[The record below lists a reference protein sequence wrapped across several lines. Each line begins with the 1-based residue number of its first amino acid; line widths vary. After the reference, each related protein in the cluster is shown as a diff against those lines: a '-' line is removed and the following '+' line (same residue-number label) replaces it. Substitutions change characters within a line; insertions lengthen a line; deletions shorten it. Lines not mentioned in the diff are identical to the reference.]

1 MPQLYQCAD
10 ELADAVIR
18 SVGNIIVMG
27 VPIGIGKAAHVVDAL
42 FARALADPDL
52 SLTIFTG
59 LTLEKPVAGSDL
71 ERRFLEPLAERLF
84 GDWPTPAYATAQ
96 NAGRLPDNIEV
107 HEFYLRPGAYLGNP
121 LVQQS
126 YASISYSHVVTELM
140 RLGVNVIAQL
150 VAKDASRPETFS
162 LGSNPEI
169 TLDLLPELERQRN
182 EGRRVAIVGQVNDE
196 LPFMTGDAEL
206 PADRFDFVLDAPDC
220 QFSLF
225 GLPNRRVS
233 GADYATA
240 MHVASLV
247 PDGGTLQIGI
257 GSLSDAVAHC
267 LELRHNNPDLFR
279 DVLERLPGGT
289 ATERRNALPVHVEP
303 FNEGLFASTEL
314 LSDALFALFEAGL
327 VKRPADDADPA
338 VIHAGFFV
346 GSSALYEKL
355 RNLPAESKSRIN
367 MTSISNVN
375 TLFGDE
381 QRKRQQRRLASFV
394 NETMMVT
401 LLGAA
406 VSDGLDDGRVVSGV
420 GGQFDFVAMAHALAD
435 AQSILMCRARR
446 LHQGKARSN
455 IRWSY
460 GHVTVPRHHRDV
472 YVTEYGIAATRG
484 LSDRAVIEAMINVAD
499 SAFQDEL
506 VDAAKK
512 AGKLPAGYIIPADA
526 RDNLPASIDRVFK
539 SPDVQPHFPAFP
551 LGTQL
556 TPTEQHLAAAL
567 GWLQNLAARPLAN
580 ISGLAAAAVRG
591 GDGDHGDALARMGL
605 EQASGFKQRMLTR
618 LLRHA
623 LDRTSL

>member
-1 MPQLYQCAD
+1 MPRHYQSAED
-10 ELADAVIR
+10 IADAVLN
-18 SVGNIIVMG
+18 SVGKSIVMG
-27 VPIGIGKAAHVVDAL
+27 VPIGIGKAVHVVDAL
-42 FARALADPDL
+42 FARALADPSL

-71 ERRFLEPLAERLF
+71 ERRFLEPLADRLF
-84 GDWPTPAYATAQ
+84 GDWPAPAYATAQ
-96 NAGRLPDNIEV
+96 ASGRLPGNIQV
-107 HEFYLRPGAYLGNP
+107 HEFYLRPGAHLGNP

-126 YASISYSHVVTELM
+126 YASINYSHVVTELM

-150 VAKDASRPETFS
+150 VAKDPDRPGAYS

-169 TLDLLPELERQRN
+169 TLDLLPELERQRQQ
-182 EGRRVAIVGQVNDE
+182 GRKVAIVGQVNDE

-206 PADRFDFVLDAPDC
+206 PADRFDFVLDAPDY
-220 QFSLF
+220 QFPLF

-247 PDGGTLQIGI
+247 PVGGTLQIGI

-267 LELRHNNPDLFR
+267 LKLRHNDPDLFR
-279 DVLERLPGGT
+279 NVLEQLPGGT
-289 ATERRNALPVHVEP
+289 AAERRKALPVHTGP
-303 FNEGLFASTEL
+303 FSEGLFASTEL

-355 RNLPAESKSRIN
+355 RKLDADAKRRIN
-367 MTSISNVN
+367 MTRISQVN

-381 QRKRQQRRLASFV
+381 QKKRQQRRRASFV

-406 VSDGLDDGRVVSGV
+406 VSDALDNGRVVSGV
-420 GGQFDFVAMAHALAD
+420 GGQFDFVAMAHALED

-446 LHQGKARSN
+446 RHNGAASSN
-455 IRWSY
+455 VRWSY
-460 GHVTVPRHHRDV
+460 EHVTVPRHHRDV
-472 YVTEYGIAATRG
+472 FVTEYGIAATRG
-484 LSDRAVIEAMINVAD
+484 LSDRAVIEAMLNVAD

-506 VDAAKK
+506 VDAAKR
-512 AGKLPAGYIIPADA
+512 AGKLPATYDIPADA
-526 RDNLPASIDRVFK
+526 RDNLPARIDRLFR
-539 SPDVQPHFPAFP
+539 SANIRPHFPAFP

-556 TPTEQHLAAAL
+556 TPTEQHLAEAL
-567 GWLQNLAARPLAN
+567 GWMQDLVARPLAN
-580 ISGLAAAAVRG
+580 IGGLASAVIRG
-591 GDGDHGDALARMGL
+591 GQGDHQDALARMDLAPGTGL
-605 EQASGFKQRMLTR
+605 KQRVLTR
-618 LLRHA
+618 VLLHA
-623 LDRTSL
+623 LDRTSP